1 MEHNVVTLQT
11 AKTLKTAGFK
21 IEPILW
27 RVKMSGSA
35 WRVTSMGIGESNRY
49 AAPTAQ
55 EIADQLPGVVNVQ
68 RDNTGWWCSGA
79 DLGASY
85 DTMAEALAAL
95 WLRLHGG
102 TV

>member
-1 MEHNVVTLQT
+1 
-11 AKTLKTAGFK
+11 
-21 IEPILW
+21 
-27 RVKMSGSA
+27 
-35 WRVTSMGIGESNRY
+35 MGIGESNRY

-95 WLRLHGG
+95 WLRLHKG

>member
-27 RVKMSGSA
+27 WVKMSGSA

-79 DLGASY
+79 DLGVSY

-95 WLRLHGG
+95 WLQ
-102 TV
+102 TP